1 MHKYRGPLLVGA
13 LALWGAAAL
22 AQGFGFGLGSDEGGP
37 LNFTS
42 GVGGGGGN
50 CILIAGT
57 TSNCLL
63 VSGTTTNS
71 LLVK

>member
-1 MHKYRGPLLVGA
+1 MYKYRGPILAAA
-13 LALWGAAAL
+13 LALWAAVAL
-22 AQGFGFGLGSDEGGP
+22 AQGLGFDDGGP
-37 LNFTS
+37 LVFTAGS
-42 GVGGGGGN
+42 GGSGGN